1 LPATDGPGFDDFLVA
16 VGHPELGDS
25 MVADLD
31 GAIAKANALPDSFL
45 GALASN
51 YAAIVETH
59 AAIKLFTNDLKSQFL
74 TVLALD
80 IPDDVASDND

>member
-1 LPATDGPGFDDFLVA
+1 
-16 VGHPELGDS
+16 

-31 GAIAKANALPDSFL
+31 GAVAAANALPDSFL
-45 GALASN
+45 GALGSD
-51 YAAIVETH
+51 YDSIVATH
-59 AAIKLFTNDLKSQFL
+59 AAVKLFTNDLKSQFL